1 MFERHE
7 VREMLA
13 VSLVPAQ
20 ACECKAPRRRDGRP
34 VTVAFHVGVLVNGF
48 MRPGSLRT
56 RRRPLGSAVACP
68 PSWEADKRLSL
79 EWPHLTVGS
88 AASAASPLQ
97 PGLGCAA

>member
-79 EWPHLTVGS
+79 EWPHLTVGVS
-88 AASAASPLQ
+88 GERGEAARVRCT
-97 PGLGCAA
+97 PG